1 MTMICLDYNILHHVK
16 NNTVYITL
24 NVHCA
29 FILKQKRSLTL
40 TPGILFYDYYVGGI
54 HGSYVVYGGWFC

>member
-24 NVHCA
+24 CIHLETKKKACVICVPVLFCYKVVQLNHSDYN
-29 FILKQKRSLTL
+29 FI
-40 TPGILFYDYYVGGI
+40 
-54 HGSYVVYGGWFC
+54 